1 MHPRLNFE
9 QFNKERNQR
18 KKRTTKYWIVSIS
31 AMLIVF
37 VLIKDGPIDCFLLK
51 EAVPLEKN
59 EKNSN
64 NNEQISGVKDSINSE
79 KQGLYEMGQVEVEK
93 SYNPVINNEVLN
105 TEEHELDTIPLKSN
119 QTDDVKIKTPLIVS
133 KDQDDNE
140 PNEVE
145 SIIHNVMLEGGS
157 AVKLEEGASSEKLS
171 EQEKN
176 EYNRRLLKFE
186 TQWLPVQSAIL
197 VVTEGSKFR
206 SLNSFGVGVKIPLTS
221 KAKEGI
227 QLLISP
233 NYQVNRYQFQ
243 YEFSWK
249 GDTYAPGSV
258 VSYRESNAGYQPI
271 LSDTIN
277 GVFTRRV
284 RSNGQVSAAFLP
296 IEAQWIFYNSGPIK
310 MEVNAFTGVRIR
322 TRASG
327 RWSDENGIQPVNLLL
342 GDQGRISPYLGVG
355 AEVMVNTK
363 YLELFVRGQSLYLN
377 TGSVF
382 ESRNRYQIVTGL
394 RVLI

>member
-9 QFNKERNQR
+9 QFNQERKQH
-18 KKRTTKYWIVSIS
+18 KKRITMYWIVSIS

-37 VLIKDGPIDCFLLK
+37 ILIKDGPFEGFIFH
-51 EAVPLEKN
+51 EAVPLDKIEM
-59 EKNSN
+59 NSN
-64 NNEQISGVKDSINSE
+64 NNEQMSGVKDSIKSDE
-79 KQGLYEMGQVEVEK
+79 QCLYEMGQVEVEK
-93 SYNPVINNEVLN
+93 SHNPIINSEVLN
-105 TEEHELDTIPLKSN
+105 REENELDTIPLTSN
-119 QTDDVKIKTPLIVS
+119 QTDDVKIKSPLIVS
-133 KDQDDNE
+133 RDQEDNE
-140 PNEVE
+140 RQAVE
-145 SIIHNVMLEGGS
+145 PIIPIGMPEEEL
-157 AVKLEEGASSEKLS
+157 ALKLEEGASSEKLI

-176 EYNRRLLKFE
+176 ENNRTVLKFE
-186 TQWLPVQSAIL
+186 TKWLPVQSAL
-197 VVTEGSKFR
+197 FQVTEGSKFR
-206 SLNSFGVGVKIPLTS
+206 SLNSFGIGVKIPLIS
-221 KAKEGI
+221 KEGI

-249 GDTYAPGSV
+249 GEKYAPGSV
-258 VSYRESNAGYQPI
+258 VGYRESNAGYQPI

-284 RSNGQVSAAFLP
+284 RSNGQVSEAFLP
-296 IEAQWIFYNSGPIK
+296 IEAQWIFHNSGPIK
-310 MEVNAFTGVRIR
+310 IEVNALTGVRIR

-327 RWSDENGIQPVNLLL
+327 SWSDENGIQPVNLLL